1 MSRSTLL
8 LAATLCGALAAAGTR
23 AETVKFHATMEASQE
38 VPPKSTAGKGSVDAS
53 LDTTSKAL
61 TYTLEYSDLTG
72 PATAAHFHG
81 PADTGANAGVLV
93 PIAPPLASPIKGTVT
108 LTDDQVAALRGGKVY
123 ANVHTTANPGGELR
137 GQLK

>member
-1 MSRSTLL
+1 M
-8 LAATLCGALAAAGTR
+8 
-23 AETVKFHATMEASQE
+23 
-38 VPPKSTAGKGSVDAS
+38 
-53 LDTTSKAL
+53 
-61 TYTLEYSDLTG
+61 
-72 PATAAHFHG
+72 
-81 PADTGANAGVLV
+81 V